1 MRNGVGQ
8 LANIK
13 RGDIQLADMKRTPGS
28 CYAQGVATSHTFLTW
43 KSIGWVSVR
52 GLCCGM
58 LSTQPA
64 PTLQNSGGM
73 YKSSYR
79 LLTSGMVLTRVLG
92 GNLGASHLYRP
103 ACRGGEW
110 GDRERERDLERDR
123 EDRLWTFAGERDRPR
138 LGGGLRGLQYQHI
151 YKFWCLSLFFLL
163 PRITLMRLAE
173 MSQMWRCAVR
183 GLNIRMLSSMYSAC
197 TVCHCGCMKM
207 ITYMQK
213 CLHPRPAR
221 QNLFRLV

>member
-1 MRNGVGQ
+1 MYACCCMLRKCYASFQQTCDGVRQ
-8 LANIK
+8 LANTT
-13 RGDIQLADMKRTPGS
+13 RVSIQLTDMKRTPGS
-28 CYAQGVATSHTFLTW
+28 YRTQRVATQHTFLTW

-58 LSTQPA
+58 LSTQPV

-123 EDRLWTFAGERDRPR
+123 EERLWTFAGERDRPR

-151 YKFWCLSLFFLL
+151 HKSCNIYTTLDAFLCCFCCHG
-163 PRITLMRLAE
+163 
-173 MSQMWRCAVR
+173 SQ
-183 GLNIRMLSSMYSAC
+183 
-197 TVCHCGCMKM
+197 
-207 ITYMQK
+207 
-213 CLHPRPAR
+213 
-221 QNLFRLV
+221 